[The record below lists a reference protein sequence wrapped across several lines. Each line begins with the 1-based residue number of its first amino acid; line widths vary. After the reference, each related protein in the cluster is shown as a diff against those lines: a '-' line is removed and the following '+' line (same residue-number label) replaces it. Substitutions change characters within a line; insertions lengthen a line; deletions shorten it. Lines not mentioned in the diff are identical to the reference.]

1 MSKVYTNWNGDKFPL
16 TDEEYD
22 FIQRNDLWE
31 AMSEYTHQWDID
43 NDPGAWDMMMETF
56 IPFFSFMEESK

>member
-22 FIQRNDLWE
+22 FIERNDLWE

-43 NDPGAWDMMMETF
+43 NDPGAWGMMMETF
-56 IPFFSFMEESK
+56 IPYFSFMEESK